1 MRKKTVRDVD
11 VEGKRVLVRAD
22 FNVPLD
28 KETGSILDDTR
39 IRAVIPTI
47 EYLRQHQALTVIAS
61 HLGRPNG
68 TDPSLSLAPVA
79 ARLGELIEAPV
90 RFVAECV
97 GPEVREAL
105 SGLEP
110 GGVLVLENLRFHP
123 EEEANDP
130 GFARAL
136 ADIAEV
142 YVNDAFGTAH
152 RAHAST
158 EGVAHLLPAVAGFL
172 MEKEIDYLG
181 HAVADPEHPYAA
193 IIGGAK
199 VSTKITVIENLLG
212 KIDKLLI
219 GGGMANTF
227 LKAEGFNI
235 GESLVEDDFLDEASR
250 IEVLAAE
257 KDVKLL
263 LPADVIVAERFDA
276 SSPARRV
283 SVKDIPPG
291 WRIMDIGETTVDVYA
306 HALQPCKTVVWNG
319 PMGVAEMAPFAHG
332 SHRIAGVLANLDA
345 TTIIGGGETAAVV
358 EGLGIAGKFSH
369 VSTGGGA
376 SLEFLEGKELP
387 GVAALMDAD
396 QILQSPNSG

>member
-1 MRKKTVRDVD
+1 LRKKTVRDVD